1 MPPGKLTT
9 QSKLIVHRLKML
21 YAQLLGKQLITTTTF
36 NHLVNIYKK
45 KKINTITSQPLI
57 FPSHEEVAILF

>member
-36 NHLVNIYKK
+36 NDLVNILKK
-45 KKINTITSQPLI
+45 KKLI
-57 FPSHEEVAILF
+57 QSPVNH